1 MPQIYT
7 TAAPIRLG
15 SSNAPGRT
23 GRMAVIGA
31 ELPVPQA
38 PRNGECCPEADLFA
52 VLIRSHRLRGRV
64 PSAEFPRLS
73 AFAVFRLMTNSNCT
87 GWSAGD
93 FVGICTNAI
102 FIADYRAKPVAGWEA
117 DRLRYCRYG
126 TSRCGPTRV
135 RFRQHQ
141 PARTP

>member
-38 PRNGECCPEADLFA
+38 PRNGECCTEAA
-52 VLIRSHRLRGRV
+52 VLSPLAKRLRREGK
-64 PSAEFPRLS
+64 LS
-73 AFAVFRLMTNSNCT
+73 F
-87 GWSAGD
+87 G
-93 FVGICTNAI
+93 
-102 FIADYRAKPVAGWEA
+102 
-117 DRLRYCRYG
+117 
-126 TSRCGPTRV
+126 
-135 RFRQHQ
+135 
-141 PARTP
+141 